1 MPQGASNPQAIQEAA
16 KRLLEEDQPTFV
28 RDDGTPEKPAEV
40 PVEFRQVLEPAYHS
54 VLGSIAYS
62 LEAATR
68 LEEAVMRDDKNA
80 VSEVLRKAI
89 ILQEG
94 KLTVVEIRSN
104 FYCQFRFCIFRWYS
118 GVANCLSSSAPS
130 LAGGRRALWMIVGS

>member
-1 MPQGASNPQAIQEAA
+1 MQNNPNQSNGFIATLSGTRQKVDPKTHRPIGPVEIIP
-16 KRLLEEDQPTFV
+16 KR
-28 RDDGTPEKPAEV
+28 EV
-40 PVEFRQVLEPAYHS
+40 PTEFRQVLEPAYHS

-94 KLTVVEIRSN
+94 KFTVVEIRSD

-118 GVANCLSSSAPS
+118 GVGHGFTCT
-130 LAGGRRALWMIVGS
+130 IKTD